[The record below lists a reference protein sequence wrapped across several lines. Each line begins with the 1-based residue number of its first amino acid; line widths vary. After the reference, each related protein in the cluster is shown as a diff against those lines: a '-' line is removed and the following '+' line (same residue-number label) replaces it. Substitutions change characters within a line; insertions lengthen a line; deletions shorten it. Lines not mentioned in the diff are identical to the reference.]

1 MSRLFDFV
9 RRSARRL
16 ALILALVLAGSAS
29 HANNSPIIAAA
40 SDLQFALHDIAQAF
54 QAETGQMVRLVMG
67 SSGNFARQIR
77 QGAPFQLL
85 LSADEKY
92 VLELARDGFARDE
105 GSLYAIGRLV
115 LLVPHQSVLN
125 ADESLADLKRQLDEG
140 RINRF
145 AIANPRHA
153 PYGAR
158 AEEALRDQGL
168 WQAIQAK
175 LVYGENVSQA
185 AQFALSGSAE
195 GGMIAYSLAL
205 APGLAEKGSFALLP
219 EEWHSPLRQRM
230 VLLNNAGQVAEQFYH
245 YLQQP
250 AARQV
255 FRQYGFRL
263 PGEEEH

>member
-1 MSRLFDFV
+1 MSRLFDLV
-9 RRSARRL
+9 RRSAGRL
-16 ALILALVLAGSAS
+16 ALMLVLVLVGSAS
-29 HANNSPIIAAA
+29 HADDPPVIAVAA
-40 SDLQFALHDIAQAF
+40 GLQFALDHAARAF
-54 QAETGQMVRLVMG
+54 HAETGQDVRLVMG

-115 LLVPHQSVLN
+115 LLVPQQSVLS
-125 ADESLADLKRQLDEG
+125 ADESLADLRRQLDAG

-158 AEEALRDQGL
+158 AEEALRHQGL
-168 WQAIQAK
+168 WQAIQSK

-195 GGMIAYSLAL
+195 GGIIAYSLAL
-205 APGLAEKGSFALLP
+205 APGLAERGSFALLP

-250 AARQV
+250 AARQI